1 MVIAWRARLGR
12 KLPDL
17 PPEILFSD
25 VELRVLALFAK
36 SCGAAEK
43 SWRRRLPAPE
53 IVADGEKRPLR
64 PSPLTGFAKKKR
76 AISNG

>member
-12 KLPDL
+12 ELPDL

-36 SCGAAEK
+36 SCSKDAPKNLGDAVFLVA
-43 SWRRRLPAPE
+43 RL
-53 IVADGEKRPLR
+53 G
-64 PSPLTGFAKKKR
+64 G
-76 AISNG
+76 

>member
-36 SCGAAEK
+36 SYRK
-43 SWRRRLPAPE
+43 DAPKNLGNAVFL
-53 IVADGEKRPLR
+53 VAHLR
-64 PSPLTGFAKKKR
+64 G
-76 AISNG
+76 